1 MPFNLADM
9 LEAVADV
16 QPGREALVCGDRRV
30 TYRELDE
37 RATRLAHH
45 LADLGVTTDSHV
57 GIHAYNC
64 IEWIEVL
71 LAAWKLRAA
80 AINVNFRY
88 VDDELRY
95 LFDNADL
102 VALVHGP
109 EFDPPFDGPTLV
121 TGEDYEKALAAAS
134 PERDFRPRS
143 GDDRYV
149 IYTGGTTGMPKG
161 VVWRVE
167 DAFFAVFGG
176 GNYGGP
182 PVTTEDEL
190 VEKARTSDAVTY
202 LITAPLMHG
211 AGQWVAVSGL
221 LGAHRV
227 VLLDGQRFD
236 PKRAWALVE
245 QKRVLS
251 MAIVGDAMGRPLAD
265 ALAAEPGRWDL
276 SSLLVVG
283 SGGAPLSP
291 AVKDQLT
298 ALLPN
303 TFVIDSFGS
312 SETGYQ
318 GRATEGRR
326 FAVGDTA
333 VVFDDDLRRVE
344 PGSSTVGRVA
354 QRGHLPREYYKDP
367 DKTAA
372 TFVEVEGQRW
382 AFAGDLATVEADGT
396 INLLGR
402 GSSCINTGG
411 EKVYPEEVED
421 ALKSHP
427 GVFDALVVGAPDERW
442 GEHVAAVVEPRP
454 GAVLTLDEVQAH
466 CRQTLA
472 GYKVPRSLHLVDK
485 VERQPSGKPDYRWA
499 KAVAS
504 SGQ

>member
-1 MPFNLADM
+1 MPFNIADM
-9 LEAVADV
+9 FEAVADV
-16 QPGREALVCGDRRV
+16 QPDREALVCGERRV
-30 TYRELDE
+30 TFRELDE

-45 LADLGVTTDSHV
+45 LAEVGVVKDSHV
-57 GIHAYNC
+57 GIYAYNC
-64 IEWIEVL
+64 VEWLETF

-109 EFDPPFDGPTLV
+109 EFDPPFAGPTLEI
-121 TGEDYEKALAAAS
+121 GEEYEKALAAAS
-134 PERDFRPRS
+134 PERDFEART

-161 VVWRVE
+161 VVWRIE
-167 DAFFAVFGG
+167 DAFFATFGG

-182 PVTTEDEL
+182 PVASEEEL
-190 VEKARTSDAVTY
+190 VEKARSAEMLTY

-211 AGQWVAVSGL
+211 AGQWVAVSAL
-221 LGAHRV
+221 LGGLRV
-227 VLLDGQRFD
+227 VLLDGQKFE
-236 PKRAWALVE
+236 PERAWELVE
-245 QKRVLS
+245 RETVMS

-265 ALAAEPGRWDL
+265 CLASNTGRWDL
-276 SSLLVVG
+276 SSLLVIG

-291 AVKDQLT
+291 AVKEQL
-298 ALLPN
+298 ASLLPN

-318 GRATEGRR
+318 GRATEGRK
-326 FAVGDTA
+326 FAVGDMA
-333 VVFDDDLRRVE
+333 VVFDDDLQRVA
-344 PGSSTVGRVA
+344 PGSDVVGRVA
-354 QRGHLPREYYKDP
+354 QRGHLPLEYYKDP
-367 DKTAA
+367 HKTAA
-372 TFVEVEGQRW
+372 TFVTVEGQRW

-402 GSSCINTGG
+402 GSSCINSGG
-411 EKVYPEEVED
+411 EKIYPEEVED

-442 GEHVAAVVEPRP
+442 GEHVAAVVSARP
-454 GAVLTLDEVQAH
+454 GSTLTLEDLQTH

-472 GYKVPRSLHLVDK
+472 GYKVPRSLHVVDK

-504 SGQ
+504 SQA

>member
-1 MPFNLADM
+1 MADM

-16 QPGREALVCGDRRV
+16 QPDREAVVCGDRRV

-45 LADLGVTTDSHV
+45 LADLGVTKDSHI

-64 IEWIEVL
+64 IEWLETL

-80 AINVNFRY
+80 AININFRY

-95 LFDNADL
+95 VFDNADL

-109 EFDPPFDGPTLV
+109 EFDPPFDGPKIV
-121 TGEDYEKALAAAS
+121 IGEQYEKALAAAS
-134 PERDFRPRS
+134 PERDFGPRS

-167 DAFFAVFGG
+167 DAFYATFGG
-176 GNYGGP
+176 GNYAGE
-182 PVTTEDEL
+182 PVKSEAEL
-190 VEKARTSDAVTY
+190 VEKARTSGLLSY

-221 LGAHRV
+221 LGGQRV

-236 PKRAWALVE
+236 PEHAWDLVE
-245 QKRVLS
+245 RESVIS

-265 ALAAEPGRWDL
+265 ALARNPGRWDL
-276 SSLLVVG
+276 SPLLAVG

-291 AVKDQLT
+291 AVKEQLT
-298 ALLPN
+298 ALLPT
-303 TFVIDSFGS
+303 TFIIDSFGS

-326 FAVGDTA
+326 FAVGDMA
-333 VVFDDDLRRVE
+333 VVFDDDLNRVE
-344 PGSSTVGRVA
+344 PGSDTVGRVA
-354 QRGHLPREYYKDP
+354 QRGHLPLEYYKDP

-372 TFVEVEGQRW
+372 TFVTVEGQRW

-411 EKVYPEEVED
+411 EKVYPEEIED

-427 GVFDALVVGAPDERW
+427 AVFDALVVGAPDERW
-442 GEHVAAVVEPRP
+442 GEHVAAVVELRP
-454 GAVLTLDEVQAH
+454 GTELTLDEVQAR

-472 GYKVPRSLHLVDK
+472 GYKVPRSLHVVDK

-504 SGQ
+504 SSSS

>member
-9 LEAVADV
+9 LEAVADA
-16 QPGREALVCGDRRV
+16 QPDREAVVCADRRV

-45 LADLGVTTDSHV
+45 LAGVGVGKDSHV

-64 IEWIEVL
+64 IEWLEVL

-109 EFDPPFDGPTLV
+109 EFDPPFDGPKLV
-121 TGEDYEKALAAAS
+121 IGEAYEKALAEAS
-134 PERDFRPRS
+134 PDRDFGPRS

-167 DAFFAVFGG
+167 DAFYATFGG
-176 GNYGGP
+176 GNYAGP
-182 PVTTEDEL
+182 PVESEAEL
-190 VEKARTSDAVTY
+190 VDKARQSELLTY

-221 LGAHRV
+221 LGAQRV

-236 PKRAWALVE
+236 PQRAWELVE
-245 QKRVLS
+245 RESVLS

-265 ALAAEPGRWDL
+265 ALAANPGRWDL

-291 AVKDQLT
+291 AVKEQLT
-298 ALLPN
+298 ALLPT

-326 FAVGDTA
+326 FAVGDA
-333 VVFDDDLRRVE
+333 VAVFDDDLARVE
-344 PGSSTVGRVA
+344 PGSGTVGRVA

-367 DKTAA
+367 AKTAA
-372 TFVEVEGQRW
+372 TFIEVEGHRW

-396 INLLGR
+396 ITLLGR

-427 GVFDALVVGAPDERW
+427 AVFDALVVGAPDERW

-454 GAVLTLDEVQAH
+454 GASLTLDELQAH
-466 CRQTLA
+466 CRHSLA
-472 GYKVPRSLHLVDK
+472 GYKVPRSLHVVDK

-504 SGQ
+504 S

>member
-1 MPFNLADM
+1 MPFNIADM
-9 LEAVADV
+9 FEAVADV
-16 QPGREALVCGDRRV
+16 QPDREALVCGERRV
-30 TYRELDE
+30 TFRELDE

-45 LADLGVTTDSHV
+45 LAEVGVVKDSHV
-57 GIHAYNC
+57 GIYAYNC
-64 IEWIEVL
+64 VEWLETF

-109 EFDPPFDGPTLV
+109 EFDPPFAGPTLEI
-121 TGEDYEKALAAAS
+121 GEEYEKALAAAS
-134 PERDFRPRS
+134 PERDFEPRT

-161 VVWRVE
+161 VVWRIE
-167 DAFFAVFGG
+167 DAFFATFGG

-182 PVTTEDEL
+182 PVTSEEEL
-190 VEKARTSDAVTY
+190 VEKARGAEMLTY

-211 AGQWVAVSGL
+211 AGQWVAVSAL
-221 LGAHRV
+221 LGGLRV
-227 VLLDGQRFD
+227 VLLDGQKFE
-236 PKRAWALVE
+236 PERAWELVE
-245 QKRVLS
+245 RETVMS

-265 ALAAEPGRWDL
+265 CLASNTGRWDL
-276 SSLLVVG
+276 SSLLVIG

-291 AVKDQLT
+291 AVKEQL
-298 ALLPN
+298 ASLLPN

-318 GRATEGRR
+318 GRATEGRK
-326 FAVGDTA
+326 FAVGDMA
-333 VVFDDDLRRVE
+333 VVFDDDLQRVA
-344 PGSSTVGRVA
+344 PGSDVVGRVA
-354 QRGHLPREYYKDP
+354 QRGHLPLEYYKDP

-372 TFVEVEGQRW
+372 TFVTVEGQRW

-402 GSSCINTGG
+402 GSSCINSGG
-411 EKVYPEEVED
+411 EKIYPEEVED

-427 GVFDALVVGAPDERW
+427 GVFDALVV
-442 GEHVAAVVEPRP
+442 
-454 GAVLTLDEVQAH
+454 
-466 CRQTLA
+466 
-472 GYKVPRSLHLVDK
+472 
-485 VERQPSGKPDYRWA
+485 
-499 KAVAS
+499 
-504 SGQ
+504 

>member
-1 MPFNLADM
+1 MPTWGSTPTTASSGWRRCWRRGN
-9 LEAVADV
+9 
-16 QPGREALVCGDRRV
+16 CGPPP
-30 TYRELDE
+30 
-37 RATRLAHH
+37 
-45 LADLGVTTDSHV
+45 
-57 GIHAYNC
+57 
-64 IEWIEVL
+64 
-71 LAAWKLRAA
+71 
-80 AINVNFRY
+80 INVNFRY

-109 EFDPPFDGPTLV
+109 EFDPPFDGPRLV
-121 TGEDYEKALAAAS
+121 IGEDYEKALAGAS
-134 PERDFRPRS
+134 PERDFPARS

-161 VVWRVE
+161 VVWRHE
-167 DAFFAVFGG
+167 DAFYATFGG
-176 GNYGGP
+176 GNYAGP
-182 PVTTEDEL
+182 PVESEAEL
-190 VEKARTSDAVTY
+190 VEKARTSDLLTY

-221 LGAHRV
+221 LGAQRV

-236 PKRAWALVE
+236 PGRAWELVE
-245 QKRVLS
+245 REKVLS

-265 ALAAEPGRWDL
+265 ALAGDPGRWDL
-276 SSLLVVG
+276 SSLIAVG

-291 AVKDQLT
+291 AVKDQLG
-298 ALLPN
+298 ALLPT

-333 VVFDDDLRRVE
+333 AVFDDDLNRVE
-344 PGSSTVGRVA
+344 PGSATVGRLA
-354 QRGHLPREYYKDP
+354 QRGHLPLEYYKDP
-367 DKTAA
+367 EKTAA

-421 ALKSHP
+421 ALKAHP
-427 GVFDALVVGAPDERW
+427 AVFDALVVGAPDERW

-454 GAVLTLDEVQAH
+454 GAELTLDELQAH

-499 KAVAS
+499 KAVAAS
-504 SGQ
+504 S